1 MAGFIPEEIIE
12 EVRNRIDLVEVI
24 SDYVLLKK
32 SGENYKG
39 LCPFHVEKTPSF
51 TVNPRKG
58 IFHCFGCGVGGN
70 VYSFLMKVETM
81 EFVDAV
87 KHLAARCS
95 VAIPEIQGSKQ
106 IQSKDTLYKINELAA
121 KFYEEFLWSQTGKKV
136 LDYLK
141 GRKLSDETI
150 KKFRLGYAPDVWDK
164 LLNMAVG
171 KGYSKEKICEAGLIL
186 PREGEGYYDRFR
198 NRVIYPII
206 SHSNQIVG
214 FGARVLDDSLPD
226 SEFGIQN
233 PKFKIQNSQIPN
245 PEFRTPKYINS
256 PETPVYQKSKILY
269 GLNFAKDAIRKTNRV
284 IIVEG
289 YMDVISLSQTGFENV
304 VATSGTAFTQDQVR
318 LLKRYCE
325 EVYVLFDPDAAGI
338 QATLRGLDLLME
350 QEMGVKVVSLPEK
363 IDPAD
368 FVSRFSPQEFL
379 KTLEKASELLE
390 YRFEQCL
397 VGVDINTTSGRIKA
411 LENIMPT
418 ISKTVNPVQRKDFI
432 KKVAETLRVDE
443 EIILSELKKRTKPS
457 LSTTEYLTK
466 QEEGLSLAEKGLI
479 KFMLE
484 NEAVALQISQEI
496 KPEDF
501 SNPLYQKIFKVI
513 IDLLIQKKSITPE
526 RIIDSI
532 DDNAKNLITSILF
545 QKEME
550 VGEKERIINDCI
562 KRVKE
567 NVLKKR
573 MFEIQKVIGKGE
585 DDEQLLRQYKEL
597 KEQMSS
603 V

>member
-1 MAGFIPEEIIE
+1 MSGFIPEEIIE
-12 EVRNRIDLVEVI
+12 EVRNRTDLVEVI

-39 LCPFHVEKTPSF
+39 LCPFHMEKTPSF

-70 VYSFLMKVETM
+70 VYSFLMQVEKM

-95 VAIPEIQGSKQ
+95 IAIPEISGSKQ
-106 IQSKDTLYKINELAA
+106 IQAKDALYKINESAA
-121 KFYEEFLWSQTGKKV
+121 KFYQELLWSPAGKKA
-136 LDYLK
+136 LDYLR
-141 GRKLSDETI
+141 GRKLNDETI
-150 KKFRLGYAPDVWDK
+150 KKFRLGYAPDAWDRV
-164 LLNMAVG
+164 LNALVE
-171 KGYSKEKICEAGLIL
+171 KGYPKEKIHEVGLIL
-186 PREGEGYYDRFR
+186 PREGGGYYDRFR

-214 FGARVLDDSLPD
+214 FGARVLDDSLP
-226 SEFGIQN
+226 
-233 PKFKIQNSQIPN
+233 
-245 PEFRTPKYINS
+245 KYINS
-256 PETPVYQKSKILY
+256 PETPVYQKGKILY
-269 GLNFAKDAIRKTNRV
+269 GLNFAKDHIRKTNTS

-289 YMDVISLSQTGFENV
+289 YMDAISLSQAGFENV
-304 VATSGTAFTQDQVR
+304 VATSGTAFTQDQVG
-318 LLKRYCE
+318 LLKRYGK
-325 EVYVLFDPDAAGI
+325 EVVVLFDPDAAGVA
-338 QATLRGLDLLME
+338 ATLRGLDLLME
-350 QEMGVKVVSLPEK
+350 QEMTVSVVSLPEK

-368 FVSRFSPQEFL
+368 FVSRFGQQEFS
-379 KTLEKASELLE
+379 KVIDKAEDLLG
-390 YRFEQCL
+390 YCFNQARRSA
-397 VGVDINTTSGRIKA
+397 DINTTTGKIKV
-411 LENIMPT
+411 LEELIPT
-418 ISKTVNPVQRKDFI
+418 ILKITNPVQKQDFI

-443 EIILSELKKRTKPS
+443 EIIFAELKKRTGKQPVS
-457 LSTTEYLTK
+457 AISAHLTK
-466 QEEGLSLAEKGLI
+466 QEEGISLAEKGLI

-501 SNPLYQKIFKVI
+501 SNPVYQKIFGVI

-545 QKEME
+545 QKEMD

-562 KRVKE
+562 KKVKE
-567 NVLKKR
+567 NILKKK
-573 MFEIQKVIGKGE
+573 MSEIQKIIAKGE

-597 KEQMSS
+597 VGSR
-603 V
+603 